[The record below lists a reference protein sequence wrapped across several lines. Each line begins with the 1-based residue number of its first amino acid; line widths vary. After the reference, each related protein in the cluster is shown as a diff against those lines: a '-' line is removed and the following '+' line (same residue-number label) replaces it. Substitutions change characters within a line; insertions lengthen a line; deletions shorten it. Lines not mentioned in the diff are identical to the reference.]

1 MSYAD
6 MDDGKIHE
14 LKLIKKKRI
23 FAFGNRRDMN
33 FAEITKIENLCKIRR
48 KLPWIMN
55 ELFAKEVTVMY

>member
-1 MSYAD
+1 MMSYAD

-33 FAEITKIENLCKIRR
+33 FAEITKIEN
-48 KLPWIMN
+48 
-55 ELFAKEVTVMY
+55 